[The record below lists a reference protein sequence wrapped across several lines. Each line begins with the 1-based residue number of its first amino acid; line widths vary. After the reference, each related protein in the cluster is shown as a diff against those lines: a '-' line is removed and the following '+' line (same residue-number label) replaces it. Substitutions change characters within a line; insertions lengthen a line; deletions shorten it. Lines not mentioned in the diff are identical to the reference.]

1 MTPRPPASGHLGGQP
16 IAYARGA
23 VFCGEERG
31 ASVQASGSASETQ
44 D

>member
-1 MTPRPPASGHLGGQP
+1 MDSTIR
-16 IAYARGA
+16 
-23 VFCGEERG
+23 EKERG